1 MWVNSRFTEDELV
14 TKVEFKAS
22 DQKKQKFKPK
32 MSNFII
38 SLGYEGLSIKDI
50 DKQKSITE
58 LKAKY
63 AR

>member
-1 MWVNSRFTEDELV
+1 V

-38 SLGYEGLSIKDI
+38 SLGYEGLSIKGI